1 LKPCLKSVPAAIAVF
16 CLPWLTLCDI
26 ATEPFGVIFLA
37 CQIIVMSATRL
48 TVLTLEQGARAT
60 IHPARGLGAL
70 VPLQNTLAP
79 GPSCPTAGI
88 KDYILMARPQTEHV
102 RELYRSGTTRITPPV
117 AIDLY
122 DSTLRS
128 TDQPASGT
136 AFAVR
141 VLASLFGLTSPT

>member
-16 CLPWLTLCDI
+16 CLPWSTLCDL

-37 CQIIVMSATRL
+37 CQIIVMSATRRI
-48 TVLTLEQGARAT
+48 VLTLEQGARAT

-70 VPLQNTLAP
+70 VPLQNTLAS

-88 KDYILMARPQTEHV
+88 CILMVHPQTEHV

-122 DSTLRS
+122 VSMLRS
-128 TDQPASGT
+128 TDQPASCT
-136 AFAVR
+136 DFAVR